1 MRRYRA
7 TWLVAA
13 REVREAF
20 RRKGT
25 WIVIAVFF
33 FGSTAVMVLPA
44 VLGNDERTTYD
55 VALVGSAAGVEASL
69 EALQAELDAEIQVA
83 RVGGADTARRQVE
96 AEDTDLGIVP
106 AVAAADSPSVIVR
119 SGENEQL
126 VGAARQALARAAL
139 ADRLGDS
146 GLSDT
151 QVTDALQAP
160 SVRLEQL
167 DQGSNERRIASFVI
181 TLVLY
186 LLLFSLMMQ
195 VANGVA
201 IEKASRISEVLLA
214 VVRPGA
220 LLYGKVLGVALTGVI
235 GLAVGSVPVLVKQ
248 LSGGDLPEGLG
259 GALLAGAAWFGLG
272 VVLYLSLAGSLAAL
286 VERPEEAGS
295 VLSPLMGALIGTFIV
310 AQSGVDT
317 PLGTV
322 LAYVPLT
329 SPVMEPA
336 RIATG
341 VSSPAEIAVS
351 LVVLAVSVVAVV
363 RFGSVIYSRA
373 VVRTG
378 RRLKLREVLAAG

>member
-7 TWLVAA
+7 TWLVAS
-13 REVREAF
+13 REVREAL

-44 VLGNDERTTYD
+44 LFDDDERTTYD
-55 VALVGSAAGVEASL
+55 VVLVGSAAGTQTYL
-69 EALQAELDAEIQVA
+69 EALGPELGAEIEVT
-83 RVGGADTARRQVE
+83 RVNSADTARREVQ
-96 AEDTDLGIVP
+96 AESADVAIVP
-106 AVAAADSPSVIVR
+106 PGARTEGPSVIVR
-119 SGENEQL
+119 SGENQAL
-126 VGAARQALARAAL
+126 VGAARQALASAAL
-139 ADRLGDS
+139 ADRLGDA

-151 QVTDALQAP
+151 QVTDALRSP
-160 SVRLEQL
+160 SVQIDEV
-167 DQGSNERRIASFVI
+167 DEGSNERRIASFVI
-181 TLVLY
+181 SLVLY

-201 IEKASRISEVLLA
+201 IEKASRTSEVLLA

-220 LLYGKVLGVALTGVI
+220 LLYGKVLGVALTGVL
-235 GLAVGSVPVLVKQ
+235 GLAVGSIPVLVKQ
-248 LSGGDLPEGLG
+248 LTGGDLPEGLG

-317 PLGTV
+317 ALATV
-322 LAYVPLT
+322 LAYFPLT

-341 VSSPAEIAVS
+341 VSSPVEVAVS
-351 LVVLAVSVVAVV
+351 LFLLAVSVAGVV
-363 RFGSVIYSRA
+363 RFGSVVFSRA

-378 RRLKLREVLAAG
+378 RRLKLREVLAAR